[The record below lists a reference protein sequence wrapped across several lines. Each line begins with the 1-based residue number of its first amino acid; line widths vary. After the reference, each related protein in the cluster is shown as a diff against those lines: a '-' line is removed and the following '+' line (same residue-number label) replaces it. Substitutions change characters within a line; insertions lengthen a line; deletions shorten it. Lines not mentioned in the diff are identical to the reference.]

1 MSEAVRC
8 YDALD
13 ARRRAEPSPEM
24 VRTAT
29 VSLTA
34 AQIIAM
40 YTTPVTI
47 LAAPLATEAIIV
59 EDITV
64 ELILTSTAFAS
75 GGVVHFYYH
84 GLTVELMAQTIAAA
98 TVNGSVGTTLWNL
111 KPVQTA
117 GGSVVSAGLGIDIT
131 NATGVFA
138 TGTGTAKVHIKY
150 RIVTL

>member
-1 MSEAVRC
+1 MQLVPK

-13 ARRRAEPSPEM
+13 GRVRAESSPEQ

-34 AQIIAM
+34 AQIILM
-40 YTTPVTI
+40 FTTPQPI

-84 GLTVELMAQTIAAA
+84 GQTTEIMAQTIAAA
-98 TVNGSVGTTLWNL
+98 TVNGSVGTSVYNL

-117 GGSVVSAGLGIDIT
+117 GGSVVTSGVGIDIT

-150 RIVTL
+150 RVITL